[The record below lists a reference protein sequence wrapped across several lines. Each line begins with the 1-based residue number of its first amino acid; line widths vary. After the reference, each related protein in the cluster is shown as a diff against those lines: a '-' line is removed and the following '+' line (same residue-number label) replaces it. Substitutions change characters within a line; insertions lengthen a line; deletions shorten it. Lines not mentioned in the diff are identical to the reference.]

1 MVQADRVCPCAK
13 SVVIVIIAQVDGH
26 SAARACRAA
35 LGRRAAPTPS
45 ARRCAAPA
53 PAPSSR
59 CVSLGCLG
67 RRCPLSRRLGLGR
80 RGGTLAVTTAHP
92 VVVARRWVGALRA
105 ATSQVSGTPGQGE
118 PPPPPPS
125 VGQVGVR
132 LDQCK
137 GPWSVRREVS
147 ARGGARRLHAPAAR
161 RVRPRPR
168 RLHPRRRQ
176 TRLRALART
185 SRSHSPWPCGLC
197 SC

>member
-67 RRCPLSRRLGLGR
+67 RRCPLSWRLGLGR

-105 ATSQVSGTPGQGE
+105 ATSQVSGTQGQSE
-118 PPPPPPS
+118 PPPPPPPLRWPGRCPTRPMQRA
-125 VGQVGVR
+125 VV
-132 LDQCK
+132 
-137 GPWSVRREVS
+137 REVS